1 MYTPNWLVKFAQH
14 IAGTIVISSEVGTT
28 IQMYRKKYGM
38 AQRQVADL
46 LNLRRET
53 ISRIERG
60 VTNPTIHFVQSLTG
74 VLTMIEAIRA
84 SMAHSHE
91 IEFPLLKRIAR
102 EFGIQPE
109 KVDMILSIALESKTI
124 EQGEV

>member
-1 MYTPNWLVKFAQH
+1 MYTPDWLVKFAQH

-28 IQMYRKKYGM
+28 IQTYRKKYGM
-38 AQRQVADL
+38 TQRQVANL

-60 VTNPTIHFVQSLTG
+60 MTNPTIHFVQNLTG
-74 VLTMIEAIRA
+74 VLTMIEVIRA
-84 SMAHSHE
+84 SRAHGHE

-109 KVDMILSIALESKTI
+109 KVDMILNIALKSRTLDRE
-124 EQGEV
+124 EV